1 MLRIGLIDV
10 DGHNFPSLPLMK
22 ISAYHKSKGDS
33 VEWYEPLIHGFPNE
47 PMDIVYM
54 SRVFGDEYSSD
65 YQYFVNAKEVVK
77 GGTGYHIKVIDGAEV
92 FDSENHKNLPDEIEH
107 IYPDYSLYPEL
118 TKDTA
123 YGFLTRGCCN
133 NCSFC
138 IVSKKEG
145 RCSHKVANLSEFWN
159 GQKHIKLLD
168 PNLLACKE
176 HMELL
181 QQLVD
186 SKAKVDFT
194 QGLDAR
200 FVTKENLKLLKQVN
214 IEMLHFAFDFM
225 KFEKQIVIGLTL
237 AKEILQINERKA
249 IVYMLTNYDTTI
261 EEDLYRV
268 EQIRK
273 LGYMPDVRIYRKS
286 SLPKHHILKDLQ
298 RWTLMRAVYKST
310 EFMDY
315 RPRENKTIREIY
327 FNEVNNGTQ
336 IESWGFN

>member
-1 MLRIGLIDV
+1 MRIALIDV
-10 DGHNFPSLPLMK
+10 DGHNFPNLPLMK
-22 ISAYHKSKGDS
+22 ISAYHKARGDT

-47 PMDIVYM
+47 PLDIAYM
-54 SRVFGDEYSSD
+54 SKVFGDEYSTD
-65 YQYFVNAKEVVK
+65 YEYFVNAKEVIK

-92 FDSENHKNLPDEIEH
+92 FDAENHKNLPEEIEH
-107 IYPDYSLYPEL
+107 QYPDYSLYPKY

-133 NCSFC
+133 DCSFC

-145 RCSHKVANLSEFWN
+145 KCSWKVANLSEFWR

-168 PNLLACKE
+168 PNLLACKD

-186 SKAKVDFT
+186 SGAKVDFT

-200 FVTKENLKLLKQVN
+200 FINYDNLKLLKQIK

-225 KFEKQIVIGLTL
+225 KFEKQIVKGLTL
-237 AKEILQINERKA
+237 AKEVLDIDERKA
-249 IVYMLTNYDTTI
+249 VVYMLTNYDTTI

-268 EQIRK
+268 QKIRE

-286 SLPKHHILKDLQ
+286 ALPKQHILKDLQ
-298 RWTLMRAVYKST
+298 RWTLMRAVYMST

-315 RPRENKTIREIY
+315 KPRGGKTIRQIY
-327 FNEVNNGTQ
+327 FSDKEVTK
-336 IESWGFN
+336 